1 MRTCSLLLGALIAA
15 GHRGSTGSVHKP
27 LLALPL
33 SGGRL
38 AGWVVSAG
46 LLSGMPM
53 PVPSVLAATQGLT
66 MLESTE
72 AQRIFSKARQ
82 CESDGNFKAAQGFYE
97 QVVEAEPNFI
107 YAWANLANALVSQGN
122 LDQALLCYKKAIT
135 LQPPRDQLG
144 LIVLNRAS
152 VEMSLNMNEAAIRD
166 LAAAEKLSGST
177 PEIVTTRAV
186 ALTNEGDWSA
196 AVALFERI
204 ISTSDKD
211 ALPWWLRYS
220 ESLLETSRGTE
231 AVAFLQRTL
240 NRFPY
245 EDDCKAFAVAL
256 YSSLGTKVESQ
267 RYWGQMDEATRA
279 KYSEPAFYT
288 KTLKWGPKTIAG
300 FSSFLSSKYASVPV
314 PSSPLKSEL

>member
-1 MRTCSLLLGALIAA
+1 MLAKAA
-15 GHRGSTGSVHKP
+15 T
-27 LLALPL
+27 
-33 SGGRL
+33 
-38 AGWVVSAG
+38 
-46 LLSGMPM
+46 
-53 PVPSVLAATQGLT
+53 TQGLT
-66 MLESTE
+66 VLESTE

-97 QVVEAEPNFI
+97 QVVEAEPSFI
-107 YAWANLANALVSQGN
+107 YAWANLANVLVSQGN
-122 LDQALLCYKKAIT
+122 LEQALLCYKKAIT

-166 LAAAEKLSGST
+166 LTVAEKLSGATS
-177 PEIVTTRAV
+177 EIVTTRAV
-186 ALTNEGDWSA
+186 ALTNEGNWPE

-204 ISTSDKD
+204 ISTSDRD

-256 YSSLGTKVESQ
+256 YSSLGSKVEAQ

-300 FSSFLSSKYASVPV
+300 FSSFLSSKYAAAP
-314 PSSPLKSEL
+314 PPIKSESQ